1 MKFIRNSKKKCIQK
15 LFILSYS
22 HFCSLKIYKI
32 GMDAKIVKKTQL
44 RFFFFFNEIYKI
56 KISIDL
62 FYWGIL
68 SNELRL

>member
-1 MKFIRNSKKKCIQK
+1 MHKKIIYPQLFTFLFLKNLQNWNGCKNSEKNSTSI
-15 LFILSYS
+15 
-22 HFCSLKIYKI
+22 
-32 GMDAKIVKKTQL
+32 
-44 RFFFFFNEIYKI
+44 FFFFNEIYKI